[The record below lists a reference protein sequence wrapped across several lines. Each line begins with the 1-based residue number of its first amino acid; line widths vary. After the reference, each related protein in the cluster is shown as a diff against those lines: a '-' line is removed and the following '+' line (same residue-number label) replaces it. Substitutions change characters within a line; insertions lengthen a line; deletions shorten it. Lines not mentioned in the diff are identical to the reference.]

1 MCVCVCV
8 RVRVRVR
15 VRVCVCVCMCE
26 MISRFSVMYK
36 YNYPMCAMHV
46 CVCMGVGVDVWV
58 GVRACMRA
66 CVCLCVCVCVRASVL
81 CVRMQN
87 CSLVM
92 CRKSVHERKHA
103 SVHCTDEPQYR
114 AKRPQC
120 RLQFSFSLLPIIISI
135 AALIRGAVCAK
146 MHINNN
152 STK

>member
-1 MCVCVCV
+1 
-8 RVRVRVR
+8 
-15 VRVCVCVCMCE
+15 

-66 CVCLCVCVCVRASVL
+66 CVCLCVPVCVCVRASVL

-103 SVHCTDEPQYR
+103 RVHCTDEPPYR